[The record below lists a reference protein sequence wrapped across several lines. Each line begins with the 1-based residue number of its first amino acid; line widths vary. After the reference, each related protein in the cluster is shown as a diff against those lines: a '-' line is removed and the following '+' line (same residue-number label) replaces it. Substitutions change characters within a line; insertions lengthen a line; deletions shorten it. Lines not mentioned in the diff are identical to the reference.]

1 MKKSNIGMSHAKII
15 LMGEHS
21 VVYNKPAIALPVT
34 SVALRVEIEPNIENS
49 ILIDSDYYRG
59 KLNNVPVN
67 MLGVK
72 KLIHQ
77 TLKKI
82 DKENEHFKMFVK
94 SDIPSERGMGSSAAT
109 AIGII
114 KAICNY
120 FNQPINREELL
131 KLSDVEEKITHGN
144 PSGLDAA
151 TVSSNYPIWFIHGK
165 KNEQIPFNI
174 NGYLIIA
181 DSGIRGRTDIAVNY
195 VRELVNNKN
204 KVAIDSINNL
214 GKATIEAKECLAKGN
229 IKKLGNLMNF
239 AHTQLQNIQVSH
251 PLVDKMVSTAK
262 FSGAL
267 GAKLT
272 GSGLGGCVISIADS
286 LDTTNKIINN
296 LKKQGI
302 SDIWTQQLGSINK

>member
-82 DKENEHFKMFVK
+82 DKENEHFKMFIK

>member
-1 MKKSNIGMSHAKII
+1 
-15 LMGEHS
+15 MGEHS

>member
-1 MKKSNIGMSHAKII
+1 
-15 LMGEHS
+15 MGEHS

-131 KLSDVEEKITHGN
+131 KLSDVEEK
-144 PSGLDAA
+144 
-151 TVSSNYPIWFIHGK
+151 K
-165 KNEQIPFNI
+165 
-174 NGYLIIA
+174 
-181 DSGIRGRTDIAVNY
+181 
-195 VRELVNNKN
+195 
-204 KVAIDSINNL
+204 
-214 GKATIEAKECLAKGN
+214 
-229 IKKLGNLMNF
+229 
-239 AHTQLQNIQVSH
+239 
-251 PLVDKMVSTAK
+251 
-262 FSGAL
+262 
-267 GAKLT
+267 
-272 GSGLGGCVISIADS
+272 
-286 LDTTNKIINN
+286 
-296 LKKQGI
+296 
-302 SDIWTQQLGSINK
+302 